1 MKQNKLNIDE
11 VLYLQMI
18 LNSNVEEINV
28 WNEEEQQSKYAD
40 MIKNLYTKIVR
51 IKNELN
57 NNK

>member
-1 MKQNKLNIDE
+1 MKKNKLNIDE

-18 LNSNVEEINV
+18 LNSNMEEIDV

-40 MIKNLYTKIVR
+40 MIKNLYNKIVR

-57 NNK
+57 NIN